1 MLVVN
6 VINLYNISECEQC
19 MGTWNVNA
27 WSVECVVSEMS
38 GECHVRTIDVMQLCA
53 VVDT

>member
-6 VINLYNISECEQC
+6 VINLYNISIVWEH
-19 MGTWNVNA
+19 GNVNE

-38 GECHVRTIDVMQLCA
+38 GECHVRTIDVVQRCA